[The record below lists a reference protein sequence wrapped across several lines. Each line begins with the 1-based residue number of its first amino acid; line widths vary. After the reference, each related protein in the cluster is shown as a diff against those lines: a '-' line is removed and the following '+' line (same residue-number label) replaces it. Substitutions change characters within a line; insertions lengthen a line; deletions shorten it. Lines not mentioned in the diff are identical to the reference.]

1 MKFTLFKILV
11 ILVISVSPS
20 CKNDNET
27 NYEIEENKGG
37 QEKVKSVKNLNISF
51 LLDLSDRIDPERHP
65 NESMEYYLRDVAYIE
80 SVAKVFASSLKTKK
94 TKLINDN
101 IQLYFDPA
109 PKNKDVNRLSDELK
123 FNINSKNA
131 TLKLLNKIDA
141 SYSKKPLEIYKAA
154 IKDKDYV
161 GSDTWRFFKTN
172 IKDYCVRENHRNI
185 LVILTDGYIFHKDS
199 KITQG
204 NKTSFLTPKLIKH
217 LKLND
222 ENWKVKI
229 ENENYGFIPANNNLS
244 DIEILVLGINPDN
257 RNPYEESVIK
267 YYWEQWF
274 NNMKVKKYKIV
285 TTALPSNT
293 NQIIKDFIT
302 ND

>member
-11 ILVISVSPS
+11 ILIISVSPS
-20 CKNDNET
+20 CKSDNET
-27 NYEIEENKGG
+27 NYEIEETTGE
-37 QEKVKSVKNLNISF
+37 QEKVKSDDKLNISF
-51 LLDLSDRIDPERHP
+51 LLDLSDRIDPEEHP

-80 SVAKVFASSLKTKK
+80 SVAKVFTSSLKTKK
-94 TKLINDN
+94 AKLIDDN

-109 PKNKDVNRLSDELK
+109 PKNKDINRLSDELK

-141 SYSKKPLEIYKAA
+141 FYSKKPLEIYKAA
-154 IKDKDYV
+154 IKDKDYI

-185 LVILTDGYIFHKDS
+185 LVILTDGYIFHENS

-204 NKTSFLTPKLIKH
+204 NKTSFLTSKKIRELN
-217 LKLND
+217 LND
-222 ENWKVKI
+222 ENWKAKI
-229 ENENYGFIPANNNLS
+229 QYENYGFMTANNNLS
-244 DIEILVLGINPDN
+244 DIEILVLGINPN
-257 RNPYEESVIK
+257 AGNPYEESVIK

-274 NNMKVKKYKIV
+274 NNMKVKKYKIL

>member
-11 ILVISVSPS
+11 IMVISMSPS
-20 CKNDNET
+20 CKSDNET
-27 NYEIEENKGG
+27 NYEIEETTGE
-37 QEKVKSVKNLNISF
+37 QEKVKSDEKLNISF
-51 LLDLSDRIDPERHP
+51 LLDLSDRIDPEKHP
-65 NESMEYYLRDVAYIE
+65 NKSMEYYLRDVAYIE
-80 SVAKVFASSLKTKK
+80 SVAKIFTSNLKIKR

-109 PKNKDVNRLSDELK
+109 PKNKDINKLSDELK

-131 TLKLLNKIDA
+131 TLKLLDKIDA
-141 SYSKKPLEIYKAA
+141 FYAKKPLEIYKAA

-161 GSDTWRFFKTN
+161 GSDTWRFFKTK

-185 LVILTDGYIFHKDS
+185 LVILTDGYIFHENS
-199 KITQG
+199 KITEG
-204 NKTSFLTPKLIKH
+204 NKTSFLTPKLIKR

-222 ENWKVKI
+222 ENWKTKI
-229 ENENYGFIPANNNLS
+229 QHENHGFITANNNLS
-244 DIEILVLGINPDN
+244 DIEILVLGINPDDG
-257 RNPYEESVIK
+257 NPYEESVIK
-267 YYWEQWF
+267 YYWERWF
-274 NNMKVKKYKIV
+274 NNMKVKKYKIL